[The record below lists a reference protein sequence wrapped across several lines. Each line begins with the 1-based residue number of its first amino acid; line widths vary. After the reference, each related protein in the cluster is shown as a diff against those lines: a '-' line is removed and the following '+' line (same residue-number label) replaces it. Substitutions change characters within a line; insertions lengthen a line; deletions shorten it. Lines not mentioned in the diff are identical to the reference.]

1 MEDAITVHRIVK
13 ELNMKTSKYENMK
26 TPSPILLTIHTYQ
39 ICQRALFTG
48 THDRVSS
55 ISEPFSSKIV
65 CISSVHKVDQ
75 HWSKLITAIS
85 LMSITMV
92 SYSHKSVEYS
102 TSLYFHYCILWNR
115 LKLVVWAISDKE
127 DTVTLE
133 AVWNVIHTRCPT
145 ATVSTLMTGDGSVT
159 YKEL

>member
-1 MEDAITVHRIVK
+1 MEYLVKGQNVFPFYLRQVGNNLSQDKPACWSTGGTNHRHMEDAITVHKIVK

-26 TPSPILLTIHTYQ
+26 TPSPVLLTIHTCQ

-75 HWSKLITAIS
+75 H
-85 LMSITMV
+85 
-92 SYSHKSVEYS
+92 
-102 TSLYFHYCILWNR
+102 
-115 LKLVVWAISDKE
+115 
-127 DTVTLE
+127 
-133 AVWNVIHTRCPT
+133 
-145 ATVSTLMTGDGSVT
+145 
-159 YKEL
+159 

>member
-1 MEDAITVHRIVK
+1 MT
-13 ELNMKTSKYENMK
+13 
-26 TPSPILLTIHTYQ
+26 TPSPVLLTIHTCQ

-115 LKLVVWAISDKE
+115 LTSSLGNFWQGRYCDFRSCVE
-127 DTVTLE
+127 CDTHKMSNCNGVY
-133 AVWNVIHTRCPT
+133 
-145 ATVSTLMTGDGSVT
+145 T
-159 YKEL
+159 YDRWR